1 MAGFRR
7 IKEIVDCL
15 DGRSQFVPYIETL
28 GETVLP
34 VLFALFVAAFLAP
47 LLVRWIGR
55 NAFYVLALV
64 PAAGFV
70 WLTSVVLQGMPRNLG
85 EIAPGTVGQ
94 DLIPQEE
101 YTWIPTFDVE
111 FAFRLDP
118 LAAALSFLILG
129 VGALVLLYCARY
141 FKSEDV
147 SIGPFAAQL
156 TAFAAAMFGLV
167 TSDDLISL
175 FIFWEMT
182 TILSY
187 LLIGYARSRLSAR
200 RSALTA
206 LIVTTA
212 GGLAMF
218 GGLVM
223 LGVTAGTFRLSEIL
237 MMTDALTP
245 ENPVVTAAIILIL
258 VGAISKS
265 ALFPFHFWLPGAM
278 AAPTP
283 VSAYLHAAAMVKAG
297 VYIVARLGP
306 GFSDIP
312 GWTLLT
318 VGFGLYT
325 LLLGGWRALRQT
337 DIKLVLAYGT
347 VSQLGLII
355 AVLGIGTPAA
365 MLGGLAL
372 MLGHGLFKSALF
384 LVVGAIDHGTGT
396 RDLRNLSGLWKA
408 RPALF
413 VCSVISAASMAGLPI
428 TFGFIAKETALAALL
443 DAPTSANI
451 FVTAIFALGAV
462 LTFAYATRFIW
473 GSFATKPGVEPTKI
487 SWTQPTLALPIAVL
501 TLGTIILGFIPGP
514 ADALLSPAA
523 NVFPHLEPHT
533 EPLAVWHGF
542 TIELAITAGIVAL
555 GLLMFFAREPIAQ
568 VQARVPALIDGER
581 TYRYIMTGIDW
592 TAHRVTSAMQRGQLS
607 YYIAVILLTALLVP
621 AIGVFAGGG
630 VSFDR
635 GEQTTNLVFTTKLVN
650 VLILVVMAVGAVAA
664 MRARRRFMGVL
675 MVSLTGSGMVAL
687 FAFHGAPDLAVTQLL
702 VEVIVLIAFLLA
714 LRVLPASVWQARP
727 RKRRSVQL
735 AVAIGFGVFAAVAAG
750 LAMAARTADPISLKY
765 PQLAVEGGHGHN
777 IVNVTLVDIRAWDTF
792 GEITVLAIAA
802 TGVASLIFVVTRGAE
817 RARAGNVAPGSIGT
831 VYASAVRQR
840 VASVFLNEERSDS
853 SSAWLVA
860 GRTLAPERR
869 SIIIEVITRLIF
881 HSFILFSIY
890 LLFAGHNAPGGGFAG
905 GLLAGLALVLR
916 YLAGGRVELAEAIR
930 VGPGALLGTGLTI
943 AAAAGIFPLFFGGQV
958 YQTTV
963 IDFTFFGE
971 HHFVTS
977 TIFDIGV
984 YLIVVG
990 LVLDVLESLG
1000 SELDVRLDA
1009 ENQHVREAQQALVGY
1024 AGKAVRGQNFSRGGS
1039 TGDSSDGPGGATD
1052 AGAGAG
1058 SEVTR

>member
-1 MAGFRR
+1 M
-7 IKEIVDCL
+7 
-15 DGRSQFVPYIETL
+15 
-28 GETVLP
+28 LP
-34 VLFALFVAAFLAP
+34 VLLALFLAAFVAP
-47 LLVRWIGR
+47 FLVRWIGR
-55 NAFYVLALV
+55 NAFYLLALV
-64 PAAGFV
+64 PAAGLV
-70 WLTSVVLQGMPRNLG
+70 WLAVVAVRGMPGKLG
-85 EIAPGTVGQ
+85 VLAPGTVGQ

-118 LAAALSFLILG
+118 LAAVLSFLILG

-141 FKSEDV
+141 FKSEDA

-237 MMTDALTP
+237 MMTGDLTGP
-245 ENPVVTAAIILIL
+245 NPITPSNAVVTAAIILIL

-297 VYIVARLGP
+297 VYIVARLAP
-306 GFSDIP
+306 GFSDVP

-355 AVLGIGTPAA
+355 AVIGMGTPSA

-384 LVVGAIDHGTGT
+384 LIVGAIDHGTGT

-408 RPALF
+408 RPVLF
-413 VCSVISAASMAGLPI
+413 VCAVISAGSMAGLPV
-428 TFGFIAKETALAALL
+428 TFGFIAKETALAALI
-443 DAPTSANI
+443 DAPTSAST
-451 FVTAIFALGAV
+451 FVTLVFAIGAV
-462 LTFAYATRFIW
+462 ITFAYAARFVW
-473 GSFATKPGVEPTKI
+473 GSFATKPGVEPTPI
-487 SWTQPTLALPIAVL
+487 SWTLPTMAVPIAVL
-501 TLGTIILGFIPGP
+501 TLASAALGFLPGP

-523 NVFPHLEPHT
+523 NVFPEAEPHT
-533 EPLAVWHGF
+533 APLELWHGF

-555 GLLMFFAREPIAQ
+555 GLIMFFAREP
-568 VQARVPALIDGER
+568 VSKLQARVPALIDGER
-581 TYRYIMTGIDW
+581 TYRYIISGIDW
-592 TAHRVTSAMQRGQLS
+592 TAHRVTAALQRGQLS
-607 YYIAVILLTALLVP
+607 YYLTVIIATALLVP
-621 AIGVFAGGG
+621 TVGVLIGGG

-635 GEQTTNLVFTTKLVN
+635 GEQSTTLVFTTKLVN

-664 MRARRRFMGVL
+664 MRSRRRFMGVL

-702 VEVIVLIAFLLA
+702 VETIVLIVFLLA

-727 RKRRSVQL
+727 RRRRSMQL
-735 AVAIGFGVFAAVAAG
+735 LVAVAFGVFTAVAGG

-765 PQLAVEGGHGHN
+765 PQLAVGGGHGHN

-802 TGVASLIFVVTRGAE
+802 TGVASLIFVVARGAD
-817 RARAGNVAPGSIGT
+817 RTRVGSVDTGSIGT
-831 VYASAVRQR
+831 VYASPVRQR
-840 VASVFLNEERSDS
+840 VASVFLDDDRSGS

-881 HSFILFSIY
+881 HAFVLFSIY
-890 LLFAGHNAPGGGFAG
+890 LLFAGHNSPGGGFAG

-930 VGPGALLGTGLTI
+930 VGPGALLGTGLTLAVI
-943 AAAAGIFPLFFGGQV
+943 SGVVPLFFGGQIF
-958 YQTTV
+958 QSAV

-977 TIFDIGV
+977 TVFDIGV

-990 LVLDVLESLG
+990 LVLDVVESLG

-1009 ENQHVREAQQALVGY
+1009 EIHHVREAKQALVGFE
-1024 AGKAVRGQNFSRGGS
+1024 GQAVRGQNMMRGGL
-1039 TGDSSDGPGGATD
+1039 GDGSAEGT
-1052 AGAGAG
+1052 GAG

>member
-1 MAGFRR
+1 M
-7 IKEIVDCL
+7 
-15 DGRSQFVPYIETL
+15 
-28 GETVLP
+28 LP
-34 VLFALFVAAFLAP
+34 VLLALFLAAFIAP
-47 LLVRWIGR
+47 FLVRWIGR

-64 PAAGFV
+64 PAAGLV
-70 WLTSVVLQGMPRNLG
+70 WLTVVAVRGMPGNLG
-85 EIAPGTVGQ
+85 ELAPGTVGQ

-141 FKSEDV
+141 FKSEDA

-218 GGLVM
+218 GGLLM

-237 MMTDALTP
+237 MMTGDLTGS
-245 ENPVVTAAIILIL
+245 NPVTQTGDGLGSSGVVTAAIILIL

-297 VYIVARLGP
+297 VYIVARLAP

-355 AVLGIGTPAA
+355 AVIGMGTPAA

-384 LVVGAIDHGTGT
+384 LIVGAIDHGTGT

-408 RPALF
+408 RPVLF
-413 VCSVISAASMAGLPI
+413 VCAVISAASMAGLPV
-428 TFGFIAKETALAALL
+428 TFGFIAKETALAALI
-443 DAPTSANI
+443 DAPTSAST
-451 FVTAIFALGAV
+451 FVTVVFTIGAV
-462 LTFAYATRFIW
+462 ITFAYAARFVW
-473 GSFATKPGVEPTKI
+473 GSFATKPGVEPTPI
-487 SWTQPTLALPIAVL
+487 SWTLPTMAVPIAVL
-501 TLGTIILGFIPGP
+501 TLASVTLGFIPGP

-523 NVFPHLEPHT
+523 NVFPEAEPHT
-533 EPLAVWHGF
+533 APLELWHGF
-542 TIELAITAGIVAL
+542 TIELAITAGIIAL
-555 GLLMFFAREPIAQ
+555 GLIMFFAREP
-568 VQARVPALIDGER
+568 VSKLQARVPALIDGER
-581 TYRYIMTGIDW
+581 TYRYIISGIDW
-592 TAHRVTSAMQRGQLS
+592 TAHRVTAALQRGQLP
-607 YYIAVILLTALLVP
+607 YYLGVIIVTALLVP
-621 AIGVFAGGG
+621 TVGVLIGGG

-635 GEQTTNLVFTTKLVN
+635 GEQTTTLVFTTKLVN

-664 MRARRRFMGVL
+664 MRSRRRFMGVL

-702 VEVIVLIAFLLA
+702 VETIVLIAFLLA
-714 LRVLPASVWQARP
+714 LRVLPASAWQARP
-727 RKRRSVQL
+727 RRRRSMQL
-735 AVAIGFGVFAAVAAG
+735 LVAVAFGVFTAVAGG

-765 PQLAVEGGHGHN
+765 PQLAVDGGHGHN

-802 TGVASLIFVVTRGAE
+802 TGVASLIFVVARGADRTRVGSVE
-817 RARAGNVAPGSIGT
+817 TGSIGT
-831 VYASAVRQR
+831 VYASPVRQR
-840 VASVFLNEERSDS
+840 VASVFLDDDRSGS

-881 HSFILFSIY
+881 HAFVLFSIY
-890 LLFAGHNAPGGGFAG
+890 LLFAGHNSPGGGFAG

-930 VGPGALLGTGLTI
+930 VGPGALLGTGLTLAVI
-943 AAAAGIFPLFFGGQV
+943 SGVVPLFFGGQIF
-958 YQTTV
+958 QSAV

-977 TIFDIGV
+977 TVFDIGV

-990 LVLDVLESLG
+990 LVLDVVESLG

-1009 ENQHVREAQQALVGY
+1009 EIHHVREAKQALVGFE
-1024 AGKAVRGQNFSRGGS
+1024 GQAVRGQNMMRGGL
-1039 TGDSSDGPGGATD
+1039 GDGSAEGT
-1052 AGAGAG
+1052 GAG

>member
-1 MAGFRR
+1 M
-7 IKEIVDCL
+7 
-15 DGRSQFVPYIETL
+15 
-28 GETVLP
+28 LP
-34 VLFALFVAAFLAP
+34 VLLALFLAAFIAP
-47 LLVRWIGR
+47 FLVRWIGR
-55 NAFYVLALV
+55 NAFYLLALV
-64 PAAGFV
+64 PAAGLV
-70 WLTSVVLQGMPRNLG
+70 WLTVVAVRGMPGNLA
-85 EIAPGTVGQ
+85 ELAPGTVGQ

-118 LAAALSFLILG
+118 LAAVLSFLILG

-141 FKSEDV
+141 FKSEDA

-237 MMTDALTP
+237 MMTGDLTGP
-245 ENPVVTAAIILIL
+245 NPVTQTGNGLGSSAVVTAAIILIL

-297 VYIVARLGP
+297 VYIVARLAP

-355 AVLGIGTPAA
+355 AVIGMGTPAA

-384 LVVGAIDHGTGT
+384 LIVGAIDHGTGT

-408 RPALF
+408 RPVLF
-413 VCSVISAASMAGLPI
+413 VCAVISAASMAGLPV
-428 TFGFIAKETALAALL
+428 TFGFIAKETALAALI
-443 DAPTSANI
+443 DAPTSAST
-451 FVTAIFALGAV
+451 FVTVVFAIGAV
-462 LTFAYATRFIW
+462 ITFAYAARFVW
-473 GSFATKPGVEPTKI
+473 GSFATKPGVDPTPI
-487 SWTQPTLALPIAVL
+487 SWTLPTMAVPIAVL
-501 TLGTIILGFIPGP
+501 TLASVTLGFVPGP

-523 NVFPHLEPHT
+523 NVFPDAEPHT
-533 EPLAVWHGF
+533 APLELWHGF
-542 TIELAITAGIVAL
+542 TIELAITAGIIAL
-555 GLLMFFAREPIAQ
+555 GLIMFFAREP
-568 VQARVPALIDGER
+568 VSKLQARVPALIDGER
-581 TYRYIMTGIDW
+581 TYRYIISGIDW
-592 TAHRVTSAMQRGQLS
+592 TAHRVTAALQRGQLP
-607 YYIAVILLTALLVP
+607 YYLGVIIVTALLVP
-621 AIGVFAGGG
+621 TVGVLIGGG

-635 GEQTTNLVFTTKLVN
+635 GEQTTTLVFTTKLVN

-664 MRARRRFMGVL
+664 MRSRRRFMGVL

-702 VEVIVLIAFLLA
+702 VETIVLIAFLLA
-714 LRVLPASVWQARP
+714 LRVLPASVWQTRP
-727 RKRRSVQL
+727 RRRRSMQL
-735 AVAIGFGVFAAVAAG
+735 LVAVAFGVFTAVAGG

-765 PQLAVEGGHGHN
+765 PQLAVDGGHGHN

-802 TGVASLIFVVTRGAE
+802 TGVASLIFVVARGADRTRVGSVE
-817 RARAGNVAPGSIGT
+817 TGSIGT
-831 VYASAVRQR
+831 VYASPVRQR
-840 VASVFLNEERSDS
+840 VASVFLDDDRSGS

-881 HSFILFSIY
+881 HAFVLFSIY
-890 LLFAGHNAPGGGFAG
+890 LLFAGHNSPGGGFAG

-930 VGPGALLGTGLTI
+930 VGPGALLGTGLTLAVI
-943 AAAAGIFPLFFGGQV
+943 SGVVPLFFGGQIF
-958 YQTTV
+958 QSAV
-963 IDFTFFGE
+963 IDFTFFRE

-977 TIFDIGV
+977 TVFDIGV

-990 LVLDVLESLG
+990 LVLDVVESLG

-1009 ENQHVREAQQALVGY
+1009 EIHHVREAKQALVGFE
-1024 AGKAVRGQNFSRGGS
+1024 GQAVRGQNMMRGGL
-1039 TGDSSDGPGGATD
+1039 GDGSAEGT
-1052 AGAGAG
+1052 GAG